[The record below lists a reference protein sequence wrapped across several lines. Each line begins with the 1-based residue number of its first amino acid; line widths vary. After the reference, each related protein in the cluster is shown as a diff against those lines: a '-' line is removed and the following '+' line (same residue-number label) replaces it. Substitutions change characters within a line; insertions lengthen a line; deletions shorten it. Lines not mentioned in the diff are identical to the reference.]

1 MCSYPLQ
8 AYTCFCLVPLMTH
21 SASSINVTL
30 KCWLRGRSRSL
41 KMDRQ
46 IIYDLLLVCHCNYSS
61 LSLAPFSSYLALS
74 NIMTLK
80 SRLGVTQCHWKWH
93 QSIDRIEFLFV
104 FRCNYGRILCC
115 FRDKAARQWS
125 KNANFFITQ
134 NPIQIFFQ
142 IFNTKCPS
150 PWAITQCRSI
160 AENLNSVSRV
170 QQRHKQTTGHAIR
183 RT

>member
-115 FRDKAARQWS
+115 FRDKAARAAFEIKQRDSGRKTPIFSSPRTPFRFFS
-125 KNANFFITQ
+125 KYLI
-134 NPIQIFFQ
+134 
-142 IFNTKCPS
+142 
-150 PWAITQCRSI
+150 RSVRVPGLLRS
-160 AENLNSVSRV
+160 AEVLP
-170 QQRHKQTTGHAIR
+170 KT
-183 RT
+183 